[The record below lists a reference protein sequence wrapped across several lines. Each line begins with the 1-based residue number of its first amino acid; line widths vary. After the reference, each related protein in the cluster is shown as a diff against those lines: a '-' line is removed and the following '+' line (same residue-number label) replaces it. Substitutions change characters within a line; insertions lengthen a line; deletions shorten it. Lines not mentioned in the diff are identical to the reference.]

1 MPNQFP
7 DGSWVCDPW
16 ANIVCPARDYNEKWK
31 IKMAEWNFKGKYVAL
46 DRAGV
51 QKDNDSNE
59 SPLGKYTYT
68 MIQMSQT
75 TISELIIIYPQWKE

>member
-1 MPNQFP
+1 
-7 DGSWVCDPW
+7 
-16 ANIVCPARDYNEKWK
+16 
-31 IKMAEWNFKGKYVAL
+31 MAEWNFKGKYVAL